1 MEFRWLRFL
10 LFEKFHA
17 FPRNGRPNL
26 AQYMGERSNSS
37 GKFVGANSGRNDK
50 KQETKH
56 MNMISEIVR
65 AVRCGTL
72 RLESKE
78 AAIRGVRLN
87 RPVRICA
94 VLCAAVAA
102 SVSMAIGD
110 WTHFRFDPA
119 HHGVNPNE
127 TILSPANVAN
137 LTVKWRTNIG
147 GGCFASADVVSG
159 KLYTADTGSANGK
172 LHALDSAT
180 GQELWTFPPD
190 ALPGDFAF
198 ASPAVVNGMVYYA
211 VNRVDPVVFAVNAA
225 TGQEIWRHLG
235 PFSQII
241 SSPTVENGRVYVAFT
256 DGTIEALDPTNGQVI
271 WSVIHPGGAYS
282 SPAVADG
289 RLYVAIH
296 NSGLL
301 ALDANTGS
309 ELWLAP
315 MPGPQ
320 WSSPA
325 VENGRVFVG
334 SRDDH
339 KLYAFDAV
347 TGNTL
352 WTATTNNWVQTSP
365 AVADGVV
372 YIANNSGNLYAFNAE
387 TGGLIWQ
394 SAVSPGF
401 AIGSSPTVANGVVY
415 VASALD
421 ASARHFDGKLYA
433 VDAANGQVLFS
444 DVVTEGQGEARWVQ
458 ASPTVDNGVVYIPN
472 YGDGTVAAFWLNTPT
487 PTPGPIT
494 LSARGK
500 KVGGINT
507 SRLTWSGANSA
518 NIDVNRA
525 GVVIATTP
533 NDGSYTDSTG
543 TTGQASFTY
552 KVCEAGTQTCSNE
565 VTVRFRR

>member
-1 MEFRWLRFL
+1 MNNSKETVHRLMSLPAMQRKISPHPFRR
-10 LFEKFHA
+10 
-17 FPRNGRPNL
+17 R
-26 AQYMGERSNSS
+26 
-37 GKFVGANSGRNDK
+37 ANTIQRAYALVCVAVAVTAS
-50 KQETKH
+50 
-56 MNMISEIVR
+56 MVR
-65 AVRCGTL
+65 A
-72 RLESKE
+72 
-78 AAIRGVRLN
+78 
-87 RPVRICA
+87 
-94 VLCAAVAA
+94 
-102 SVSMAIGD
+102 D

-147 GGCFASADVVSG
+147 GGCFASASVVDG

-172 LHALDSAT
+172 LHALDAAT
-180 GQELWTFPPD
+180 GQELWTFPSD
-190 ALPGDFAF
+190 ALPGDHAWT
-198 ASPAVVNGMVYYA
+198 SPPVANGVVYFG
-211 VNRVDPVVFAVNAA
+211 VNRPIPVVYGVNAT
-225 TGQEIWRHLG
+225 TGQEIWHHTG
-235 PFSQII
+235 PVANIV
-241 SSPTVENGRVYVAFT
+241 SSPALESDRIYVAFT
-256 DGTIEALDPTNGQVI
+256 DGTIRALDATNGQVI
-271 WSVIHPGGAYS
+271 WSVTHPGGAYS
-282 SPAVADG
+282 SPAVAGG
-289 RLYVAIH
+289 RLYIAIH

-315 MPGPQ
+315 IPGPQ

-352 WTATTNNWVQTSP
+352 WTATTSDWVQTSP

-387 TGGLIWQ
+387 TGGLNWQ

-421 ASARHFDGKLYA
+421 ASATHFDGKLFA

-444 DVVTEGQGEARWVQ
+444 DVVSQGQGEARWVQ

-472 YGDGTVAAFWLNTPT
+472 YGDGTVAAFGLGAPTPT
-487 PTPGPIT
+487 PTPTATPRPTATPTPTPTPSVTPTATPGP
-494 LSARGK
+494 
-500 KVGGINT
+500 
-507 SRLTWSGANSA
+507 
-518 NIDVNRA
+518 
-525 GVVIATTP
+525 TP
-533 NDGSYTDSTG
+533 RPHPTPRHRPTP
-543 TTGQASFTY
+543 
-552 KVCEAGTQTCSNE
+552 
-565 VTVRFRR
+565 RR